1 VKTRTRL
8 SVETNSALAATFAF
22 ALAATTFAELA
33 ARAKIKHAPQPG
45 KAKQHDFQARARRNK
60 KWRCDLRVNEYM
72 T

>member
-1 VKTRTRL
+1 
-8 SVETNSALAATFAF
+8 
-22 ALAATTFAELA
+22 LAATTFAELA

-72 T
+72 TLASSARHESLATRLP